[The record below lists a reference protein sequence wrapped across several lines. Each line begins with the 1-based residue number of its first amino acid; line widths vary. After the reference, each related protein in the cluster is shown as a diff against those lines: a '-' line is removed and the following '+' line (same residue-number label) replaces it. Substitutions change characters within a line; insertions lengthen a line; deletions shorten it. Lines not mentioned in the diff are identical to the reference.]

1 MRARGGGVKLE
12 NILLGLAKGG
22 IEQRAVDAG
31 EIDAVIDYANS
42 NVVLLPAAR
51 RALREAGAWDSAA
64 SEAPEHRSSIVNS
77 LLGALPKAEYQE
89 LLGGLE
95 LLALPLGEVLQ
106 QPGVPLAHVYFPVD
120 CVIVLLATAE
130 HERGLGVGLIG
141 YEGMLGISLAL
152 GSDAPPVRALVQ
164 AGGAVLRMNA
174 EPFHA
179 ALRRCPALQRAL
191 YRYAHAKLAQAWQT
205 AACNSLHATEAR
217 LARWLLMISERA
229 RSEELLLTQAL
240 LADLLGVQRTTI
252 NEAAGPLQQRG
263 LIGFSRGKI
272 RILDRKRL
280 EAACCGCYRVMSGT

>member
-1 MRARGGGVKLE
+1 MKLE

-141 YEGMLGISLAL
+141 YM
-152 GSDAPPVRALVQ
+152 LVQ
-164 AGGAVLRMNA
+164 RGRT
-174 EPFHA
+174 
-179 ALRRCPALQRAL
+179 ALKQ
-191 YRYAHAKLAQAWQT
+191 
-205 AACNSLHATEAR
+205 
-217 LARWLLMISERA
+217 
-229 RSEELLLTQAL
+229 
-240 LADLLGVQRTTI
+240 ADLAPRQTI
-252 NEAAGPLQQRG
+252 ETLKEDVEWAKQQ
-263 LIGFSRGKI
+263 
-272 RILDRKRL
+272 
-280 EAACCGCYRVMSGT
+280 TN